1 MTEKKK
7 KGSVHADADGKQLPG
22 TPTTAPR
29 ATRALLRKTKQVK
42 SSSGRKPGKID
53 KEWGL
58 TPNQMRIARRM
69 LDAELKGGMIP
80 SSVQQ
85 VAKVTG
91 SDVKYIRDLLKRQ
104 SFQKYLNHLLGLE
117 GVVLEGTFWRG
128 LALGMQIGDI
138 KALEL
143 YAKMTGKI
151 DTKRDDKIEITV
163 ISPDGQPALPI
174 YVAAEEAEIIPEES
188 GTGYET

>member
-7 KGSVHADADGKQLPG
+7 KGLLHGTTDGKQKSI
-22 TPTTAPR
+22 TKATAPR
-29 ATRALLRKTKQVK
+29 ATRAVVRKTKQVK
-42 SSSGRKPGKID
+42 KSSGRKPGKVS

-85 VAKVTG
+85 VAKVSG
-91 SDVKYIRDLLKRQ
+91 SDPKYVRNLLKRQ
-104 SFQKYLNHLLGLE
+104 EFQRYLNHLLGLE

-151 DTKRDDKIEITV
+151 DKTRDTKIEVVV
-163 ISPDGQPALPI
+163 ISPDGQPALPF
-174 YVAAEEAEIIPEES
+174 YDAEEAEIVEEES
-188 GTGYET
+188 GYE